1 MGTLPGHGRD
11 LYEGTRLMWALL
23 SRRFR
28 RWMLLVVG
36 APLAARVLH
45 RVADGLESRYGRSTA
60 TKGLRSAAKMMPGR
74 RRR

>member
-1 MGTLPGHGRD
+1 
-11 LYEGTRLMWALL
+11 MWVLL

-36 APLAARVLH
+36 APLAARALH
-45 RVADGLESRYGRSTA
+45 RVADALETRYGQSA
-60 TKGLRSAAKMMPGR
+60 VTKGLRGVATLVPGR

>member
-1 MGTLPGHGRD
+1 
-11 LYEGTRLMWALL
+11 MWVLL

-36 APLAARVLH
+36 APLISRALH
-45 RVADGLESRYGRSTA
+45 RIADGVEARYGRSSV
-60 TKGLRSAAKMMPGR
+60 TKGLRGAAKVLPGR